1 MKTTFY
7 KLSEALR
14 QADGWRDP
22 YEEDYE
28 VDIVF
33 EDEMVGSVANSD
45 GDVLEFKLLSRKY
58 KNERGL
64 DDWYIYLR
72 NIDEFPEVEKYL

>member
-33 EDEMVGSVANSD
+33 EGLNPLVGSI
-45 GDVLEFKLLSRKY
+45 
-58 KNERGL
+58 GL
-64 DDWYIYLR
+64 
-72 NIDEFPEVEKYL
+72 